1 MKFIGLILTII
12 AILLGF
18 HFGGGDLKMLWQPVE
33 IFVISGAGFGSFI
46 FSNPGYIVKAFFTHF
61 KLYFSS
67 SHFNEKMYKE
77 MLNLVQ
83 DMSRIQKQEGLL
95 AIIRDLESP
104 VPSIFQ
110 KYRTILKD
118 RDNQQ
123 FLAETFL
130 TFAEAQKNDVM
141 LCELKIKNRIK
152 NHSMVTRK
160 LSDAL
165 YKLGESMPAYGIIAA
180 VLGIILAMSV
190 IDQSATV
197 IGHAI
202 AAALVGTLLGVLFGY
217 GLFIPMS
224 MTVRNYAHDQ
234 EIFQKYILQAV
245 MMVYQEAKPLAIQ
258 DALLREIPHHIK
270 DKISLG
276 Y

>member
-1 MKFIGLILTII
+1 MKFIGLVLTIV

-18 HFGGGDLKMLWQPVE
+18 YFGGGDLKMLWQPVE

-46 FSNPGYIVKAFFTHF
+46 FSNSSYIVKAFFTHF

-67 SHFNEKMYKE
+67 AHFNEKMYVE

-83 DMSRIQKQEGLL
+83 DMSRIQRQDGLL
-95 AIIRDLESP
+95 AIIRDIESP
-104 VPSIFQ
+104 KPAIFQ

-118 RDNQQ
+118 YDNQQ
-123 FLAETFL
+123 FLVDAFL
-130 TFAEAQKNDVM
+130 TFAEAKKGDFM
-141 LCELKIKNRIK
+141 LSELKMKNRIK
-152 NHSMVTRK
+152 NYSMVTRK

-165 YKLGESMPAYGIIAA
+165 YRLGESMPAFGIIAA
-180 VLGIILAMSV
+180 VLGIILAMGE

-197 IGHAI
+197 IGQAI
-202 AAALVGTLLGVLFGY
+202 SAALVGTLLGVLFGY

-245 MMVYQEAKPLAIQ
+245 MMVYKEARPMAIQ
-258 DALLREIPHHIK
+258 DSLLRDIPHHIK
-270 DKISLG
+270 NKISIG